1 MTLLGI
7 DWGRARVGVA
17 VSDELELLAH
27 PYETVPASS
36 LDAVVQELCRLAGQ
50 RGARAFVLG
59 LPLNMDGSEG
69 DSARTVRALSEK
81 LSAASGKAVVL
92 WDERLTSW
100 QADQLLRG
108 SKKGP
113 RRAGRQ
119 DQAAAALILQG
130 YLDREKAKSRTA
142 GGPGQP
148 A

>member
-7 DWGRARVGVA
+7 DWGRARLGVA
-17 VSDELELLAH
+17 ASDELELLAH
-27 PYETVPASS
+27 PLETVPASS
-36 LDAVVQELCRLAGQ
+36 LDQVVDRLCRLAEQ
-50 RGARAFVLG
+50 RGARGFVLG

-81 LSAASGKAVVL
+81 LASASGRAVVL

-100 QADQLLRG
+100 QADMLLRG
-108 SKKGP
+108 SKGP
-113 RRAGRQ
+113 RRRAAGRQ

-130 YLDREKAKSRTA
+130 YLDREKGKSRSA
-142 GGPGQP
+142 GGP

>member
-27 PYETVPASS
+27 PLETIPASS
-36 LDAVVQELCRLAGQ
+36 LDEIVDRLCHLAEQ
-50 RGARAFVLG
+50 RGARVFVLG

-69 DSARTVRALSEK
+69 DSARTVRMFSEK
-81 LSAASGKAVVL
+81 LTAASGKAVVL

-100 QADQLLRG
+100 QADHLLRG
-108 SKKGP
+108 AKGP

-130 YLDREKAKSRTA
+130 YLDREKERSRA
-142 GGPGQP
+142 SGGPGRP
-148 A
+148 V